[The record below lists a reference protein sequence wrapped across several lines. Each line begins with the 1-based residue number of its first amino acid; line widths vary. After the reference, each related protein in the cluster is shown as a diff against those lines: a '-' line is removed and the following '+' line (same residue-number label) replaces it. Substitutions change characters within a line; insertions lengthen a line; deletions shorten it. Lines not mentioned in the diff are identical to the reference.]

1 VDLGLRGK
9 IALVAASSKGLGR
22 AVAEELAAEGAQLVM
37 CARGK
42 DALDQTAESIR
53 QKTGVKVVAVAA
65 DVSAP
70 NDAARV
76 VKAAFEE
83 FGRVDILVT
92 NSGGPPSGAFE
103 SFTAEMWDTATR
115 LLLKSAVELAR
126 AVLPGMKERR
136 WGRIL
141 NVTSIAAKQ
150 PIEGL
155 MLSNSLRA
163 AVIGFARTLAN
174 EVAPFGV
181 TVNNL
186 LPGYTRTDRVQELAR
201 AAGGK
206 AGAGAATD
214 IVAKWEKE
222 IPMGRLGEPREFAA
236 LAAFLASERA
246 SYITGSS
253 IAVDGGWIRSLL

>member
-1 VDLGLRGK
+1 MDLGLRGK

-22 AVAEELAAEGAQLVM
+22 AVAEELAAEGAHLVM

-42 DALDQTAESIR
+42 DTLEQTAESIR
-53 QKTGVKVVAVAA
+53 QKAAVKVIAVAA
-65 DVSAP
+65 DVSDP

-76 VKAAFEE
+76 VKAAFDE

-92 NSGGPPSGAFE
+92 NSGGPPSAPFE
-103 SFTAEMWDTATR
+103 SLTPEMWDAAAR
-115 LLLKSAVELAR
+115 LLLKSAVELTR

-174 EVAPFGV
+174 EVAPFGI

-206 AGAGAATD
+206 AGGSSTD
-214 IVAKWEKE
+214 ILAKWEKE

>member
-1 VDLGLRGK
+1 MDLGLRGK
-9 IALVAASSKGLGR
+9 VALVAASSKGLGR
-22 AVAEELAAEGAQLVM
+22 AVAEELAAEGAHLVM

-42 DALDQTAESIR
+42 ETLEQTAQSIR
-53 QKTGVKVVAVAA
+53 EKTGVKVIAVAA
-65 DVSAP
+65 DVSNPA
-70 NDAARV
+70 DASRV
-76 VKAAFEE
+76 AKAALDGL
-83 FGRVDILVT
+83 GRVDILVT
-92 NSGGPPSGAFE
+92 NSGGPPSGSFE
-103 SFTAEMWDTATR
+103 NLTPEMWDAATS
-115 LLLKSAVELAR
+115 LLLKSAVELTR
-126 AVLPGMKERR
+126 VVLPGMKERR

-150 PIEGL
+150 PIDGL

-174 EVAPFGV
+174 EVAPFNV

-206 AGAGAATD
+206 AGGSSTD
-214 IVAKWEKE
+214 IVSKWEKE

-246 SYITGSS
+246 SYITGAS
-253 IAVDGGWIRSLL
+253 VDVAGGMGKFL

>member
-1 VDLGLRGK
+1 MDLGLRGK

-22 AVAEELAAEGAQLVM
+22 AVAEELAAEGAHLVM

-42 DALDQTAESIR
+42 DTLEQTAESIR
-53 QKTGVKVVAVAA
+53 RNTGVKVIAVAA
-65 DVSAP
+65 DVSDP

-76 VKAAFEE
+76 VKAAFDEL
-83 FGRVDILVT
+83 GKVDILVT
-92 NSGGPPSGAFE
+92 NSGGPPSGLFE
-103 SFTAEMWDTATR
+103 SLTSEMWDAATR
-115 LLLKSAVELAR
+115 LLLKSAVELTR

-163 AVIGFARTLAN
+163 AVIGFARTLAT

-186 LPGYTRTDRVQELAR
+186 LPGYTRTDRVQELAW

-206 AGAGAATD
+206 TGGSSTD

>member
-1 VDLGLRGK
+1 MALGLGGK
-9 IALVAASSKGLGR
+9 IALVPAASRGLGR
-22 AVAEELAAEGAQLVM
+22 AIAGALAAEGASLVIS
-37 CARGK
+37 ARGA
-42 DALDQTAESIR
+42 DALEQAGAAIAER
-53 QKTGVKVVAVAA
+53 TGVEVEMIAA
-65 DVSAP
+65 DVATEEGI
-70 NDAARV
+70 AR
-76 VKAAFEE
+76 AWQHARDR
-83 FGRVDILVT
+83 FGRVDVLVT
-92 NSGGPPSGAFE
+92 NAGGPPSGPFE
-103 SFTAEMWDTATR
+103 SLEWESWQQAVELTLR
-115 LLLKSAVELAR
+115 SAVELTR
-126 AVLPGMKERR
+126 LVLPGMKERR

-163 AVIGFARTLAN
+163 AVTGFARTLAT
-174 EVAPFGV
+174 EVAPFNV

-201 AAGGK
+201 ASGGK
-206 AGAGAATD
+206 AGGSDTD
-214 IVAKWEKE
+214 IVSKWEKE
-222 IPMGRLGEPREFAA
+222 IPMRRLGEPREFAA

>member
-9 IALVAASSKGLGR
+9 VALVAASSKGLGR
-22 AVAEELAAEGAQLVM
+22 AVAEELAAEGAHLVL

-42 DALDQTAESIR
+42 ETLEQTAESIR
-53 QKTGVKVVAVAA
+53 QKAAVKVVAVAA
-65 DVSAP
+65 DVSESK
-70 NDAARV
+70 DAARV
-76 VKAAFEE
+76 VKAAFDE
-83 FGRVDILVT
+83 FGQVDILVT
-92 NSGGPPSGAFE
+92 NSGGPPSGPFE
-103 SFTAEMWDTATR
+103 NLTPEMWDTATR
-115 LLLKSAVELAR
+115 LLLKSAVELTR
-126 AVLPGMKERR
+126 AVLPGMKKRR

-163 AVIGFARTLAN
+163 AVVGFARTLAT
-174 EVAPFGV
+174 EVAPFNV

-201 AAGGK
+201 AAGGSN
-206 AGAGAATD
+206 TD
-214 IVAKWEKE
+214 MISKWEKE

-253 IAVDGGWIRSLL
+253 IAVDGGWIRSIL

>member
-9 IALVAASSKGLGR
+9 VALVAASSKGLGR
-22 AVAEELAAEGAQLVM
+22 AIAEELAAEGASVVL

-42 DALDQTAESIR
+42 ETLDQTADSIR
-53 QKTGVKVVAVAA
+53 RVSGAKVVAITA
-65 DVSAP
+65 DVSQPSEAT
-70 NDAARV
+70 RV
-76 VKAAFEE
+76 ATSALQE
-83 FGRVDILVT
+83 FGKVDILVT
-92 NSGGPPSGAFE
+92 NSGGPPSGAFD
-103 SFTAEMWDTATR
+103 SFTSEAWDAATR
-115 LLLKSAVELAR
+115 LLLSSAVELTR
-126 AVLPGMKERR
+126 TVLPGMKERK

-174 EVAPFGV
+174 EVAPFGI

-186 LPGYTRTDRVQELAR
+186 LPGYTRTDRVQQLAS
-201 AAGGK
+201 AAGGH
-206 AGAGAATD
+206 GGGSQTNV
-214 IVAKWEKE
+214 ISKWERE